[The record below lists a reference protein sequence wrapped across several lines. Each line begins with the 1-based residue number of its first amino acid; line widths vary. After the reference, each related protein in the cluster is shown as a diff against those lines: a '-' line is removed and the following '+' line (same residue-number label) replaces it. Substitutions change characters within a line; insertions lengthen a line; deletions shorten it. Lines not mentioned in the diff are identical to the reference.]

1 MYHCIFLL
9 YNWYYSVIKGPKT
22 WPQCPRC
29 CKLLRPASLL
39 CVCVCVAHPALSQT
53 ESRLFCSETFQIW
66 ALKKVLWLSC
76 QFVTSCVSPACDTF
90 IISFSNVSYKS
101 YKTVFSSLTISSN
114 SVVWMPLKKRSC
126 LVRAVVYLCCLYWM
140 KLGRVLRDLLF
151 DASLY
156 KRVASSR
163 PSRPWHALGPHLPL
177 TINQP
182 LQFKLLRS
190 ANPFCFTHFKKEPDL
205 QSRDAIGST
214 GFIKSS
220 TQHLF
225 KSQAAYN
232 GSRSPGEAGVHNEFK
247 VSLFTCKTLQLFG
260 IRQFA

>member
-29 CKLLRPASLL
+29 CKTLRPASLL

-101 YKTVFSSLTISSN
+101 YKTVFSSLTISSD
-114 SVVWMPLKKRSC
+114 SVCLNAAEEKKLFGTSC
-126 LVRAVVYLCCLYWM
+126 
-140 KLGRVLRDLLF
+140 RVSVLF
-151 DASLY
+151 VLDETW
-156 KRVASSR
+156 
-163 PSRPWHALGPHLPL
+163 PSPA
-177 TINQP
+177 
-182 LQFKLLRS
+182 
-190 ANPFCFTHFKKEPDL
+190 
-205 QSRDAIGST
+205 GST
-214 GFIKSS
+214 VRCIALQKGCVF
-220 TQHLF
+220 
-225 KSQAAYN
+225 A
-232 GSRSPGEAGVHNEFK
+232 PEP
-247 VSLFTCKTLQLFG
+247 SLTRT
-260 IRQFA
+260 RPTSATHY